1 MECTLDQKYC
11 TLDANC
17 CTLDANCCTLDRK
30 YARSMLGVGA

>member
-1 MECTLDQKYC
+1 MVCTLDQKY
-11 TLDANC
+11 

>member
-1 MECTLDQKYC
+1 MECTLDQKY
-11 TLDANC
+11 